1 MSGPKEHK
9 TPQDT
14 QGKTK
19 TKPLLDKPIR
29 LAKAGKGNF
38 KRTRSRLIE
47 ALWMI
52 VEFFLVS
59 NPLQV
64 SSRVRASALRLFGA
78 RIGTN
83 VIVRQLRVKFP
94 WNLEIGNNCWFGEG
108 VWIHNQTLVTIE
120 DNVALAHEVFITT
133 GSHDIYESMDL
144 IVKPVI
150 IRRGAWLATRCMI
163 LQGVDVGENAV
174 VTPNSIVN
182 KSLPPNGIYRGN
194 PARFIRQRWQE

>member
-1 MSGPKEHK
+1 MSASKEHK
-9 TPQDT
+9 ATNDT
-14 QGKTK
+14 EEKAK
-19 TKPLLDKPIR
+19 TKPLLDRPIR

-38 KRTRSRLIE
+38 KRSRSRLIE

-64 SSRVRASALRLFGA
+64 SSRVRASALRFFGA
-78 RIGTN
+78 RIGRN
-83 VIVRQLRVKFP
+83 VIMRQLRVKFP
-94 WNLEIGNNCWFGEG
+94 WNLEVGNDCWFGEG
-108 VWIHNQTLVTIE
+108 VWIHNQGLVTIE
-120 DNVALAHEVFITT
+120 ENTALAHEVFITT
-133 GSHDIYESMDL
+133 GSHNIYESMDL

-174 VTPNSIVN
+174 VTPNSVVN
-182 KSLPPNGIYRGN
+182 RSVPPNGIYAGN
-194 PARFIRQRWQE
+194 PAQFIRQRWQE